1 MYKRAL
7 GETFQFL
14 YIWPLST
21 LRSTIGVN
29 TIRPIKENFQWHFGG
44 AAYCLSKQGFGGD
57 TCTFF
62 ARFSHKHIKV
72 DRKIFVTSFKNIC
85 CRLCPGKA
93 CSCSR
98 WRCRGTWASPRGP
111 PPRPWT
117 FSRATRSWSSGLLK
131 VSANLRF
138 VSRTINFPDFFTWI
152 LCVYAGNYSWRN
164 HLWDSRFCQ
173 CFINLC
179 DHHQE
184 EILRIPKHPHIL
196 EICSFLYIWNWCI
209 LG

>member
-62 ARFSHKHIKV
+62 ARSSPQHHPCCVFQTTSEIIHWRLFSGVNQVLLGQSRKKCTSVSPPARFGKTTGSHPKV
-72 DRKIFVTSFKNIC
+72 PLKIFLYWSDCEDINCWPQSWPRTNIRELKC
-85 CRLCPGKA
+85 LPP
-93 CSCSR
+93 
-98 WRCRGTWASPRGP
+98 SP
-111 PPRPWT
+111 
-117 FSRATRSWSSGLLK
+117 
-131 VSANLRF
+131 
-138 VSRTINFPDFFTWI
+138 FT
-152 LCVYAGNYSWRN
+152 L
-164 HLWDSRFCQ
+164 
-173 CFINLC
+173 
-179 DHHQE
+179 
-184 EILRIPKHPHIL
+184 
-196 EICSFLYIWNWCI
+196 
-209 LG
+209 